1 MNMKTIEEQKKAAQ
15 NTGELVDHLVKL
27 IEDNDERFS
36 FEFAAGGESMVMEI
50 CDKEKKIGYAIKIE
64 PIEYDEKG
72 NAVNL

>member
-1 MNMKTIEEQKKAAQ
+1 MKTIEEQKKAAQ
-15 NTGELVDHLVKL
+15 NTGELVDHLAKL

-36 FEFAAGGESMVMEI
+36 FEFAVGGESVVMEI
-50 CDKEKKIGYAIKIE
+50 YDKEKKIGYAIKIE

>member
-15 NTGELVDHLVKL
+15 NTGELVDHLAKL

-36 FEFAAGGESMVMEI
+36 FEFAGGGESVVMEI
-50 CDKEKKIGYAIKIE
+50 YDKEKKIGYAIKIE